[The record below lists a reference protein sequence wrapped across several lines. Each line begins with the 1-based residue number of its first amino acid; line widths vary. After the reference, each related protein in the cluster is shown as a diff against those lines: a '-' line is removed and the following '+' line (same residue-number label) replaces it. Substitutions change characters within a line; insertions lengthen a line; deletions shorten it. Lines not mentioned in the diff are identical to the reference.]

1 MKITSVETI
10 AVSIARSQP
19 FTSSLGKQ
27 RATINAI
34 VEVHTDEGITGI
46 GEASSVWDR
55 LGRGERDNIDGAL
68 AELLVN
74 QDPFCI
80 NAINALMDER
90 LHHSFPAKAAVEM
103 ALFDIAGKALN
114 TPVYNL
120 LGGCVHERI
129 PLSRSLSMGPSDE
142 NAAQAEQLA
151 AEGYTTLKM
160 KIGRDSNE
168 DFANLEAIRKVLPG
182 IILRVDANMGW
193 SSAREAVRRIGE
205 LEQFD
210 LEFVEQPL
218 PAADLEG
225 MRFVRDHV
233 GVPVMVDES
242 IWRPNAAIA
251 CMRAKAADIFNVYVS
266 EAGGLTPASDIFSIA
281 EAAHIPCMIGS
292 MPEFGI
298 GTAAQTHLAFA
309 MRNIGFACD
318 LNGCT
323 YHKDDIILETLPIE
337 SGYIYPPTGPGLGI
351 SIDRDKL
358 EHYQIA

>member
-55 LGRGERDNIDGAL
+55 LGRGERDDIDGAL

-120 LGGCVHERI
+120 LGGCVH
-129 PLSRSLSMGPSDE
+129 
-142 NAAQAEQLA
+142 
-151 AEGYTTLKM
+151 
-160 KIGRDSNE
+160 
-168 DFANLEAIRKVLPG
+168 
-182 IILRVDANMGW
+182 
-193 SSAREAVRRIGE
+193 
-205 LEQFD
+205 
-210 LEFVEQPL
+210 
-218 PAADLEG
+218 
-225 MRFVRDHV
+225 
-233 GVPVMVDES
+233 
-242 IWRPNAAIA
+242 
-251 CMRAKAADIFNVYVS
+251 
-266 EAGGLTPASDIFSIA
+266 
-281 EAAHIPCMIGS
+281 
-292 MPEFGI
+292 
-298 GTAAQTHLAFA
+298 
-309 MRNIGFACD
+309 
-318 LNGCT
+318 
-323 YHKDDIILETLPIE
+323 
-337 SGYIYPPTGPGLGI
+337 
-351 SIDRDKL
+351 
-358 EHYQIA
+358 